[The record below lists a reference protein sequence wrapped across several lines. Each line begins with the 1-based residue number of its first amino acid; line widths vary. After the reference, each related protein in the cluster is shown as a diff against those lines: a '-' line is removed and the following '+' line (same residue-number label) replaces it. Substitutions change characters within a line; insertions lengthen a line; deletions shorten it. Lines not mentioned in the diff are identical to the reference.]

1 MEMKERYDNFLFGK
15 AEELTIRRIGKN
27 MVSVH
32 IARKDLSGVEK
43 LQLTIVAGEP
53 LKYTIEGVLV

>member
-1 MEMKERYDNFLFGK
+1 MKERYDNFLFGK
-15 AEELTIRRIGKN
+15 AEDLTIHRIGKN

-32 IARKDLSGVEK
+32 IDGKDLSGVEK

-53 LKYTIEGVLV
+53 LRYVIEGVLV